1 MNKIERLKI
10 ILGVLMAGAVL
21 PLAVFI
27 AMFIPYMLLV
37 KQFVGLFAR

>member
-21 PLAVFI
+21 PLAGRL
-27 AMFIPYMLLV
+27 AMFTPYTLPV